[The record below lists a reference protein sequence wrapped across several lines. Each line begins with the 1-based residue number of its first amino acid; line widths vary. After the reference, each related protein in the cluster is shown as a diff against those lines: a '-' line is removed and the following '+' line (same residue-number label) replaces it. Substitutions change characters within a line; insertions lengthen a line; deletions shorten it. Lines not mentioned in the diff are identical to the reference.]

1 MRINQFVA
9 LATGLSRRAVDT
21 AVKQGRISVN
31 GQLASL
37 GQSVQTSDIVTLDN
51 NRVSFRAQRTVVL
64 LNKPVG
70 YVCSKDGQGSPT
82 IYDLLPIR
90 FSKLKYVGRLDK
102 DSSGLIIMTNDGQ
115 LSQSLSHPSF
125 NKSKLYDVLLDK
137 PLKPTDQKDVADG
150 RVEIDNK
157 PSLMKIRV
165 KNSSRSSLEIK
176 MNEGRNRQIR
186 RTFESLGYKV
196 IKLNRRAVGP
206 FKLEQLGNHAYL
218 EMK

>member
-176 MNEGRNRQIR
+176 LNEGRNRQIR